1 MIRFLKAGD
10 NGFEGEIERIVK
22 RGERD
27 LGTIEDSVRK
37 ILQGV
42 KDDGDKGLLT
52 FTKEFDGVDL
62 KPSELTL
69 SSSDLDDALN
79 QISNG
84 AREALQLAF
93 ERIEKFHKKQ
103 RSESWTYT
111 EEGVLLGQKVSPLE
125 RVGIYVPGGKAL
137 YPSTVLMNAIPPR
150 VAGVKEII
158 MVTPPGSE
166 GTSPYILAAAKIAGV
181 DKVYRV
187 GGVQAIAALAYGTET
202 VPQVDKIV
210 GPGNI
215 YVATA
220 KRLVYGLVDIDMV
233 AGPSEVLIVNDGTGS
248 PAYIASDL
256 LSQAEHDEMASS
268 IFITTSAEMAEKV
281 AGELKS
287 QLEKLQRIA
296 IIEESLKNY
305 GAIILVDKIA
315 DAFEIANRI
324 APEHL
329 EIITENPTDYLDKV
343 NNAGAIFL
351 GENSPEAIGDYIA
364 GPNHVLP
371 TGGSARFFS
380 VLGVEDF
387 IKRSSIISFDKNAI
401 ERFGRQAVEL
411 AEIESLEAHAKS
423 VKIRLKDVT

>member
-10 NGFEGEIERIVK
+10 HGFEGEIERIVK

-27 LGTIEDSVRK
+27 LSNIENAVRR

-42 KDDGDKGLLT
+42 KDDRDKGLLR

-62 KPSELTL
+62 EPSELTF
-69 SSSDLDDALN
+69 SSIDLDNALN
-79 QISNG
+79 QISSES
-84 AREALQLAF
+84 REVLQFAF

-103 RSESWTYT
+103 RSESWTYS
-111 EEGVLLGQKVSPLE
+111 EEGALLGQKVSPLE

-137 YPSTVLMNAIPPR
+137 YPSTVLMNAIPPK

-158 MVTPPGSE
+158 MVTPPDSE

-181 DKVYRV
+181 DKIYRV
-187 GGVQAIAALAYGTET
+187 GGAQAIAALAYGTET
-202 VPQVDKIV
+202 IPQVDKIV

-281 AGELKS
+281 ARELKC

-305 GAIILVDKIA
+305 GAIILTDKIE

-329 EIITENPTDYLDKV
+329 QIITDNPTEHLEKV
-343 NNAGAIFL
+343 KNAGAIFL
-351 GENSPEAIGDYIA
+351 GENTPEAIGDYIA

>member
-10 NGFEGEIERIVK
+10 QGFEGEIERIVK

-27 LGTIEDSVRK
+27 LGPIEETVRK
-37 ILQGV
+37 ILKGV
-42 KDDGDKGLLT
+42 KDNGDESLLR
-52 FTKEFDGVDL
+52 FTREFDGVDL
-62 KPSELTL
+62 KPSELVL
-69 SSSDLDDALN
+69 SSYDLDDALN
-79 QISNG
+79 QITDEVK
-84 AREALQLAF
+84 EALQLAF
-93 ERIEKFHKKQ
+93 ERIENFHKKQ
-103 RSESWTYT
+103 VSESWTFS
-111 EEGVLLGQKVSPLE
+111 EEGILLGQKVSPLE

-158 MVTPPGSE
+158 MLTPPGSE
-166 GTSPYILAAAKIAGV
+166 GTSPYILAAAKIAGI

-187 GGVQAIAALAYGTET
+187 GGAQAIGALAYGTET
-202 VPQVDKIV
+202 IPQVDKIV

-220 KRLVYGLVDIDMV
+220 KRMVYGLVDIDMV
-233 AGPSEVLIVNDGTGS
+233 AGPSEILIVNDGTGS

-268 IFITTSAEMAEKV
+268 VFITTSPEMAEKV
-281 AGELKS
+281 KAELKF
-287 QLEKLQRIA
+287 QLEKLQRVA

-305 GAIILVDKIA
+305 GAIILVDKID
-315 DAFEIANRI
+315 DAFEIANKI

-329 EIITENPTDYLDKV
+329 EIIADNPAGYLEQVK
-343 NNAGAIFL
+343 NAGAIFL
-351 GENSPEAIGDYIA
+351 GENTPEAIGDYIA

-380 VLGVEDF
+380 VLGVQDF

-401 ERFGRQAVEL
+401 ERLGRQAVEL
-411 AEIESLEAHAKS
+411 AKIESLEAHAKS
-423 VKIRLKDVT
+423 VEIRLKEG

>member
-10 NGFEGEIERIVK
+10 QGFEGEIERIVK

-27 LGTIEDSVRK
+27 LNTIEDSVRR

-42 KDDGDKGLLT
+42 KDDGDKSLLT

-62 KPSELTL
+62 KLSELTL
-69 SSSDLDDALN
+69 SSGDLDDALN
-79 QISNG
+79 QISNEG
-84 AREALQLAF
+84 REALQFAF
-93 ERIEKFHKKQ
+93 ERIENFHKKQ
-103 RSESWTYT
+103 VSESWTFS
-111 EEGVLLGQKVSPLE
+111 EEGILLGQKVSPLE

-166 GTSPYILAAAKIAGV
+166 GISPYILAAAKIAGV
-181 DKVYRV
+181 DKVCRV
-187 GGVQAIAALAYGTET
+187 GGVQAIGALAYGTET
-202 VPQVDKIV
+202 IPQVDKIV

-248 PAYIASDL
+248 SAFIASDL

-268 IFITTSAEMAEKV
+268 IFITTSPEMAEKV
-281 AGELKS
+281 KTELKS
-287 QLEKLQRIA
+287 QLEKLKRIA

-305 GAIILVDKIA
+305 GAIILVDKIE

-329 EIITENPTDYLDKV
+329 EIITEDPTGYLDKV

-351 GENSPEAIGDYIA
+351 GENTPEAIGDYIA

-380 VLGVEDF
+380 VLGVQDF
-387 IKRSSIISFDKNAI
+387 MKRSSIISFDKNAI

-423 VKIRLKDVT
+423 VEIRLKDVK

>member
-10 NGFEGEIERIVK
+10 QGFEGEIERIVK

-27 LGTIEDSVRK
+27 LGTIEDSVRR

-42 KDDGDKGLLT
+42 KDNGDKSLLR
-52 FTKEFDGVDL
+52 FTREFDGVDL
-62 KPSELTL
+62 KPAELAL
-69 SSSDLDDALN
+69 SSYDLDDALN
-79 QISNG
+79 QITDEVK
-84 AREALQLAF
+84 EALQLAF

-103 RSESWTYT
+103 ISESWTFS
-111 EEGVLLGQKVSPLE
+111 EDGILLGQKVSPLE

-187 GGVQAIAALAYGTET
+187 GGVQGIGALAYGTET
-202 VPQVDKIV
+202 IPQVDKIV

-268 IFITTSAEMAEKV
+268 IFITTSVEMAEKV
-281 AGELKS
+281 KTELKS

-305 GAIILVDKIA
+305 GAIILVDKIE

-329 EIITENPTDYLDKV
+329 EIITNNPTGHLDKV
-343 NNAGAIFL
+343 KNAGAIFL
-351 GENSPEAIGDYIA
+351 GEYTPEAIGDYIA

-401 ERFGRQAVEL
+401 ERLGRQAVEL

-423 VKIRLKDVT
+423 VEIRLKDVK